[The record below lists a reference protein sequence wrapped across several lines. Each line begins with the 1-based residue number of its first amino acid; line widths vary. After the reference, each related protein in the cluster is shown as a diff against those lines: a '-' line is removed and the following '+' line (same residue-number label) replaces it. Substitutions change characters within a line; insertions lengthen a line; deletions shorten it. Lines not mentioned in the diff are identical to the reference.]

1 MTINTINC
9 KDPKKCNNVATI
21 ICPPSGPTYPCA
33 DLSIYDQSLSDNC
46 EDSDDQCQSSDSNPV
61 SCSTENLTSSHND
74 CSEHKEHKE
83 HKNHKENK
91 EHKEHK
97 DKKGQSASNF
107 SNSSVSHDNEKS
119 SPKSSP
125 VSNTDKVK
133 TFSLSTCSPKHKSSN
148 KLNLE
153 LENCCNHKNK
163 VILKLKK
170 GKTYNFDCKLSTS
183 GYKVGFSYNPD
194 KLDQIE
200 GTQLMHGDDTFELN
214 TKCIKSYCFLISEE
228 NPENRILVVITPN
241 KKLSS

>member
-1 MTINTINC
+1 MTNTTNC
-9 KDPKKCNNVATI
+9 KDQKKCNNVATI

-46 EDSDDQCQSSDSNPV
+46 EDSSDQCQSSDSNPV
-61 SCSTENLTSSHND
+61 SCRTENLTSSND
-74 CSEHKEHKE
+74 DGSEKTCSKDNKDHKD
-83 HKNHKENK
+83 HKNHE
-91 EHKEHK
+91 K
-97 DKKGQSASNF
+97 DKKCQSASNF
-107 SNSSVSHDNEKS
+107 SNSSVSNDNEKS
-119 SPKSSP
+119 GPKSSP

-194 KLDQIE
+194 QLVQIE
-200 GTQLMHGDDTFELN
+200 GTPLMHGQETFELN

-228 NPENRILVVITPN
+228 NPENRILVVIAPN